1 MQAPI
6 LAHYV
11 AARGPR
17 VQRLAVGGAHEAADA
32 SVMVVEVVLLLV
44 AVVVVAALM
53 GTRVFGGCAG
63 TATTRTTQWRMG
75 CQ

>member
-6 LAHYV
+6 LAHCV
-11 AARGPR
+11 TARGPR
-17 VQRLAVGGAHEAADA
+17 LQRLAVGGAHEVADA
-32 SVMVVEVVLLLV
+32 SVMVVEVLLLV
-44 AVVVVAALM
+44 VEVVAVVALM
-53 GTRVFGGCAG
+53 GTRVCGGCAG